1 MQGDG
6 STSLNLNPS
15 DIHEDYSAAGNGVLG
30 ALQLFLGFFS
40 IALGIG
46 SVCTWASGYFI
57 GYGIWCGFL
66 MLLAGAVQIAAA
78 CRKSSC
84 LILVCMTF
92 ALIGASVGVIQM
104 SLGIVAAEND
114 AYGQRRD
121 LGMRGGITQW
131 DIYYSKNIPYKYLC
145 SSNWGKINWEQAW
158 GPVDILLLIV
168 GFLEAIVG
176 TIGAILCCRSVC
188 CGSRRIST
196 MRGVYFQN
204 TGTSGYTNDG
214 YMTDPR
220 MSPSP
225 PLYKVM

>member
-1 MQGDG
+1 MLNDG
-6 STSLNLNPS
+6 STTLNLNPS
-15 DIHEDYSAAGNGVLG
+15 DVHEDYSRVGNSVLG
-30 ALQLFLGFFS
+30 ALQIFLGFFS

-46 SVCTWASGYFI
+46 SVCTLASGFFI

-66 MLLAGAVQIAAA
+66 MVLAGGIQIGAA

-84 LILVCMTF
+84 LILTCMTF

-114 AYGQRRD
+114 AYDQRRD
-121 LGMRGGITQW
+121 MGQRGVIQQW
-131 DIYYSKNIPYKYLC
+131 DIYYSKNNPLRNMC
-145 SSNWGKINWEQAW
+145 VGGSSRANWVQAW

-168 GFLEAIVG
+168 GFFEGLVGAIS
-176 TIGAILCCRSVC
+176 AILCCRSVC
-188 CGSRRIST
+188 CGLRMVSG
-196 MRGVYFQN
+196 MRGVYYQN
-204 TGTSGYTNDG
+204 TGTTGMTNEG